1 MTPNSRAA
9 PAFETTARAPQGC
22 VSSKTGP
29 RVIPRSSSW
38 ALVCKEPLVFL
49 QRLEAKEKKKKPS
62 IVVYRIANKGPEG
75 GGLQ

>member
-9 PAFETTARAPQGC
+9 PAFETTARTPQGC
-22 VSSKTGP
+22 VSSKTGS

-49 QRLEAKEKKKKPS
+49 QRLEAKEKKKKLS
-62 IVVYRIANKGPEG
+62 IVVYRTANEDPKG
-75 GGLQ
+75 GGL